1 VVAGYAGATPLVAP
15 LFLGPLDIA
24 GDTHGE
30 MEKRQSEAV
39 LNWGRARDAVDMGQS
54 CSLFDRTSYHW
65 RGWVDGGEPTL

>member
-1 VVAGYAGATPLVAP
+1 MVAGYAGATPLVAP

-39 LNWGRARDAVDMGQS
+39 LNWGRA
-54 CSLFDRTSYHW
+54 
-65 RGWVDGGEPTL
+65 PTPSIWANLAAYLTEHRIIDVAEWMAENRR